1 MYRRVSS
8 LVVRA
13 IKNMTIDLETS
24 NGEGVHVQGLVFF
37 CDEQFFAVE
46 HCMVTFSCNG
56 LEPFSLRALCV

>member
-24 NGEGVHVQGLVFF
+24 NGEGVHVQGVDVL
-37 CDEQFFAVE
+37 
-46 HCMVTFSCNG
+46 
-56 LEPFSLRALCV
+56 L